1 MDTVRRYSMLID
13 GNWVDSDDR
22 FEIRSPATEDL
33 VASVAKGGLEHAGLW
48 LTPDQLAS
56 WLSVVRLIT
65 RLPWAIDT
73 RLQHDADISMIEYMT
88 MAMLGEA
95 PQWTLRMSDLAERTS
110 SSLSRLSHLVTR
122 LENRGYVRR
131 EADPADGR
139 FTNAILLPAGRRKME
154 SAAPAHVAYVRQLV
168 IDNLSPE
175 RLRRLGQDADRIVA
189 RIDSP
194 AR

>member
-1 MDTVRRYSMLID
+1 MTAIEGPPVEPVEPVEP
-13 GNWVDSDDR
+13 VD
-22 FEIRSPATEDL
+22 ED
-33 VASVAKGGLEHAGLW
+33 AGLW
-48 LTPDQLAS
+48 LTPGELAS

-73 RLQHDADISMIEYMT
+73 QLQHDAGLSMVEYMA
-88 MAMLGEA
+88 MAMLANA
-95 PQWTLRMSDLAERTS
+95 PRRTLRMSELAERTS
-110 SSLSRLSHLVTR
+110 SSLSRLSHLVKR
-122 LENRGYVRR
+122 LESRGYVRR

-139 FTNAILLPAGRRKME
+139 FTNAILLPAGMSKLE

-175 RLRRLGQDADRIVA
+175 RLRRLGQDADRIVR

-194 AR
+194 VR